1 MSVRPESVPAVAKNR
16 IDARFAA
23 LRARGEKG
31 LIPFITAGD
40 PDLET
45 TRRAVLAMAAAG
57 ADLIELGL
65 PYSDPVADGPVIQR
79 ASERSLR
86 GGFRLAHG
94 FELVRQ
100 LRRDL
105 AGAGSAA
112 AAPVEKGAPARP
124 GAADPGLPI
133 LFMTYYNPVL
143 QYGLDRFAADA
154 AAAGADGLLVPDLP
168 IEESDELDAACRRSG
183 LRLIPFLAPTSTDAR
198 IARVAAVE
206 PAFIYCVSLTG
217 VTGARER
224 LSDRLAEMVARIR
237 PHTGAPLAAGFGIS
251 GPEQARAAARL
262 ADAVI
267 VGSAVVRL
275 VEEGGAAEEVA
286 ARVGRFV
293 AEVKAALAGGPEHAE
308 G

>member
-1 MSVRPESVPAVAKNR
+1 MSVRPESLPAVTKNR

-23 LRARGEKG
+23 LRERGQKG

-45 TRRAVLAMAAAG
+45 TRLAVLAMAEAG
-57 ADLIELGL
+57 ADLVELGL

-86 GGFRLAHG
+86 GGFRLAQG
-94 FELVRQ
+94 FALVRR
-100 LRRDL
+100 LREDL
-105 AGAGSAA
+105 AARRASGGA
-112 AAPVEKGAPARP
+112 E
-124 GAADPGLPI
+124 ADLPI

-143 QYGLDRFAADA
+143 QYGLERFAADA
-154 AAAGADGLLVPDLP
+154 AEAGADGLLVPDLP
-168 IEESDELDAACRRSG
+168 VEESADLDAACRRSG
-183 LRLIPFLAPTSTDAR
+183 LRLIPFLAPTSTDDR
-198 IARVAAVE
+198 IARVAAME
-206 PAFIYCVSLTG
+206 PPFIYCVSLTG

-224 LSDRLAEMVARIR
+224 LSDRLAGMVARIR
-237 PHTGAPLAAGFGIS
+237 PRTSAALAAGFGIS

-267 VGSAVVRL
+267 VGSALVRL
-275 VEEGGAAEEVA
+275 VEEGGTAEEIA

-293 AEVKAALAGGPEHAE
+293 AEIKAALAQGG
-308 G
+308 

>member
-1 MSVRPESVPAVAKNR
+1 MSVMPEAARATRNR

-23 LRARGEKG
+23 LRARGGKG

-57 ADLIELGL
+57 ADLVEIGL

-94 FELVRQ
+94 MELVRR

-105 AGAGSAA
+105 AAAGAG
-112 AAPVEKGAPARP
+112 
-124 GAADPGLPI
+124 DPDLPL

-168 IEESDELDAACRRSG
+168 LEESGPLEAACRAHG
-183 LRLIPFLAPTSTDAR
+183 LRLIPFLAPTSTDDR
-198 IARVAAVE
+198 IARVAASD
-206 PAFIYCVSLTG
+206 PAFIYCVSLMG

-224 LSDRLAEMVARIR
+224 LSDRLAGMVARIR
-237 PHTGAPLAAGFGIS
+237 PRTGAPLAAGFGIS
-251 GPEQARAAARL
+251 GPEQARAAAQS

-275 VEEGGAAEEVA
+275 VEEGGTPEEVA

-293 AEVKAALAGGPEHAE
+293 AGVKAALHRQG
-308 G
+308 

>member
-1 MSVRPESVPAVAKNR
+1 MSVMPEAARATRNR

-23 LRARGEKG
+23 LRARGGKG

-57 ADLIELGL
+57 ADLVEIGL

-94 FELVRQ
+94 MELVRR

-105 AGAGSAA
+105 AAAGAGG
-112 AAPVEKGAPARP
+112 P
-124 GAADPGLPI
+124 DLPL

-154 AAAGADGLLVPDLP
+154 AGAGADGLLVPDLP
-168 IEESDELDAACRRSG
+168 LEESGPLEAVCRAHG
-183 LRLIPFLAPTSTDAR
+183 LRLIPFLAPTSTDDR
-198 IARVAAVE
+198 IARVAASD
-206 PAFIYCVSLTG
+206 PAFIYCVSLMG

-224 LSDRLAEMVARIR
+224 LSDRLAGMVARIR
-237 PHTGAPLAAGFGIS
+237 PRTAAPLAAGFGIS
-251 GPEQARAAARL
+251 GPEQARAAARS

-275 VEEGGAAEEVA
+275 VEEGGTPEEVA

-293 AEVKAALAGGPEHAE
+293 AGVKAALHRQG
-308 G
+308 